1 MDNNSKNQKENRSM
15 YLYTALI
22 FVVALLLILI
32 AFFSQTNI
40 YKLGNRANE
49 FATATPIAE
58 QSPAPDQNGEFAKIA
73 NMAAEL
79 DTENKEL
86 KQKIS
91 IYDNILAANA
101 YLSVDNIAEAE
112 TIINTIDDNTLSENQ
127 KILYEQIKTK
137 INEGK
142 EQ

>member
-1 MDNNSKNQKENRSM
+1 MDNKKENRSM

-22 FVVALLLILI
+22 FVVALLLILL

-40 YKLGNRANE
+40 SKLGKRAEE
-49 FATATPIAE
+49 FTT
-58 QSPAPDQNGEFAKIA
+58 PAPVFTTASPQPDELAKVS

-79 DTENKEL
+79 DAENKAL
-86 KQKIS
+86 QTQIAV
-91 IYDNILAANA
+91 YDNLLSANA
-101 YLSVDNIAEAE
+101 HIANGNLTDAE
-112 TIINTIDDNTLSENQ
+112 TIFLTIDEASLTDNQ
-127 KILYEQIKTK
+127 RILYEEIKTK

>member
-1 MDNNSKNQKENRSM
+1 MDNNNSKKENRSM

-22 FVVALLLILI
+22 FVVALLLILL

-40 YKLGNRANE
+40 SNLGKRAEE
-49 FATATPIAE
+49 FST
-58 QSPAPDQNGEFAKIA
+58 PAPVAQTASPQPDELAIVS

-79 DTENKEL
+79 DAQNKALEIQL
-86 KQKIS
+86 AV
-91 IYDNILAANA
+91 YDNLLAANA
-101 YLSVDNIAEAE
+101 YISAGSITDAE
-112 TIINTIDDNTLSENQ
+112 TIFLTIDETTLTDNQ
-127 KILYEQIKTK
+127 RILYEEIKTK